1 MRCSDLHRKTCNDDS
16 SDQIELRFEGVATCT
31 VTHVM
36 TIPSDQTELR
46 FEAVATC
53 TITHEMTILSDQ
65 PEPE

>member
-1 MRCSDLHRKTCNDDS
+1 MRCSYLHRKSCNDDS

-53 TITHEMTILSDQ
+53 TVTQKMTIPSDQ